1 MLIINGKT
9 QSGKDTFF
17 KALDKAAK
25 RKGKDIRSCDI
36 GIVVKKIAAVING
49 KSEEDWRIYNNQS
62 VKSASIGG
70 LCGMSNRD
78 LIDNLYYAL
87 RPICNEIIVH
97 GFLRQYRSI
106 LERKTEDITVIP
118 DIRQDGD
125 VLLLQQKI
133 AKTIIVRV
141 ERPEI
146 VDSKAAARHIQKGGY
161 LMRQT
166 SSGWQW
172 SDTYYEIDQN
182 LKPIQW
188 FKPYNDR
195 YKDFD
200 MSMDYRLPKMLIRT
214 SSERFDV
221 IVVNDGNE
229 DKLRQKAFTLMD
241 YILNNPYDEVK
252 NKTVLI

>member
-17 KALDKAAK
+17 KALAKAAR
-25 RKGKDIRSCDI
+25 RKGKNIHSLDI

-49 KSEEDWRIYNNQS
+49 KSEDDWRIYNNQK
-62 VKSASIGG
+62 VKAASIGG
-70 LCGMSNRD
+70 LCGMSNRN
-78 LIDNLYYAL
+78 LIDDLYYAL
-87 RPICNEIIVH
+87 RPICSEIIVH

-106 LERKTEDITVIP
+106 LERTTEDITVIP
-118 DIRQDGD
+118 DIRQDSD
-125 VLLLQQKI
+125 VLSLQQKI
-133 AKTIIVRV
+133 DNTVIVRV

-146 VDSKAAARHIQKGGY
+146 IDSKAAAHHVQKGGY

-166 SSGWQW
+166 NNGWLW
-172 SDTYYEIDQN
+172 SDMFYELDEN
-182 LKPIQW
+182 KKPIQW

-200 MSMDYRLPKMLIRT
+200 MSMDYRLPNMLIRT
-214 SSERFDV
+214 SSERFD
-221 IVVNDGNE
+221 IIIVNDGNE
-229 DKLRQKAFTLMD
+229 DKLRQKAFVFMD
-241 YILNNPYDEVK
+241 YLLDNSYDEIK